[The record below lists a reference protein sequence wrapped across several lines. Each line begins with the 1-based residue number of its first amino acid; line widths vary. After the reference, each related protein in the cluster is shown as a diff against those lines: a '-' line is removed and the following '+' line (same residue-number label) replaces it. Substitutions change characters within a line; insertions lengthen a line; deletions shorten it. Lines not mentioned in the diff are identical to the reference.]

1 MIAHTNSLLWV
12 TVLIIFL
19 GLVFALVL
27 LWFFNLLTRLLSV
40 LKFTLTAIFLK
51 RLLLPGV
58 LILTAYFLRLTGAYL
73 IKSFAGIFSPYLD
86 AFLSFGVIFFLLRL
100 VDGLILVAFL
110 RQKKPFPLPSVL
122 HGFILALLYVI
133 AIFIILKSQ
142 LKINITPFLAT
153 SALLTAI
160 LGLAFQGVLS
170 NVMAGLSL
178 NFSKAFQ
185 RGDWVQIGQLEGVVE
200 EMNWRE
206 TVLLDRASNLV
217 ILPNSLVAAEKIINF
232 SRPTKASALILEV
245 KAGYENKPALVLNE
259 LKAAAKELSE
269 VLSHPEPQAL
279 VAGYDHFGLIYWLKF
294 WVKDFS
300 RKNLILSEV
309 ARRVWYKLQR
319 RGVKIPFP
327 LTESLQEALA
337 RPKLEKPEA
346 ARKEE
351 ATKLS
356 YLLNSNLWRDEP
368 GDRAEKLIMNHED
381 LQELAARLK
390 KESYTQGEILFR
402 QGEKGD
408 CCFVVGQGKL
418 RVEIIYEEKEKKY
431 LKELEIGAGG
441 VVGEMSLFTGMPR
454 TATVVVAEDAELLRI
469 TAEDFAYL
477 LKKHPEMEEGLAEMI
492 SLRNQQN
499 LDFLRKVQDISAQDI
514 ESAVNSS
521 SIRARFRQ
529 LLAAIKEASDE
540 SWESSS
546 KRGPQKIS

>member
-1 MIAHTNSLLWV
+1 M
-12 TVLIIFL
+12 
-19 GLVFALVL
+19 
-27 LWFFNLLTRLLSV
+27 
-40 LKFTLTAIFLK
+40 
-51 RLLLPGV
+51 
-58 LILTAYFLRLTGAYL
+58 
-73 IKSFAGIFSPYLD
+73 
-86 AFLSFGVIFFLLRL
+86 
-100 VDGLILVAFL
+100 
-110 RQKKPFPLPSVL
+110 PSVL

-402 QGEKGD
+402 QGEKG
-408 CCFVVGQGKL
+408 VPQQKHQN
-418 RVEIIYEEKEKKY
+418 YQQ
-431 LKELEIGAGG
+431 AGG
-441 VVGEMSLFTGMPR
+441 GG
-454 TATVVVAEDAELLRI
+454 
-469 TAEDFAYL
+469 
-477 LKKHPEMEEGLAEMI
+477 
-492 SLRNQQN
+492 
-499 LDFLRKVQDISAQDI
+499 
-514 ESAVNSS
+514 
-521 SIRARFRQ
+521 
-529 LLAAIKEASDE
+529 
-540 SWESSS
+540 
-546 KRGPQKIS
+546 